1 MKKDSMTNA
10 AEESPVNEYGVLY
23 EEVFSTLNRNPVL
36 CVIPTPVVIFLYEQE
51 NSRDKIHIELLESVK
66 HIALQ
71 QIASDLFVRN
81 IPNNP
86 DSRWEF

>member
-10 AEESPVNEYGVLY
+10 AAESTVSEYGVLY

-36 CVIPTPVVIFLYEQE
+36 CATTTPVVIYLYEQE
-51 NSRDKIHIELLESVK
+51 NFRAKIHIELLESVK
-66 HIALQ
+66 HLALQ

-81 IPNNP
+81 IPNYP
-86 DSRWEF
+86 DSR